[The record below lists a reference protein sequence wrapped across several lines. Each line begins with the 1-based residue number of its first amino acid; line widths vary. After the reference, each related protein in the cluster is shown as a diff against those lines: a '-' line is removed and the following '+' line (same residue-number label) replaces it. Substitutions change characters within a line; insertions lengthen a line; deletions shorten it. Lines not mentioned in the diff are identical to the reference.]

1 MGQFNSIGIV
11 ARRHDGSPDRA
22 SADTL
27 NAVLHCLRGFG
38 KKVVL
43 DASVLPYLPE
53 SATVERAQ
61 LAAQCDLA
69 VVIGGDG
76 TLLDAGRTLAPL
88 GVPLVGVHAG
98 KLGFMVDVQ
107 TDTLYESFTDIFS
120 NQYLEEPRL
129 MLQLVVEQDG
139 QRSAPQVAVNDIVL
153 TNQAGIRMVD
163 FETWQG
169 STFISLHKADGFI
182 VATPTGST
190 AYALS
195 GGGPVMYPTL
205 DAITLVPICPHA
217 LSDRPLVMSAKEPVR
232 VVVKGDSRTEALV
245 TCDGQIHTRLSPGAQ
260 LHISKADKSMRLI
273 HPRRYDYFR
282 ILRDKL
288 RWGRGPDPISAS

>member
-1 MGQFNSIGIV
+1 MSQFNSIGIV
-11 ARRHDGSPDRA
+11 ARRYDARPDRA
-22 SADTL
+22 NADTL

-38 KKVVL
+38 KKLLL
-43 DASVLPYLPE
+43 DASVAPYLPD
-53 SATVERAQ
+53 AQTLPRAE
-61 LAAQCDLA
+61 LAAAADL
-69 VVIGGDG
+69 VVVVGGDG

-88 GVPLVGVHAG
+88 GVPLVGVHGG

-107 TDTLYESFTDIFS
+107 TDTLYESFTDIFGGHFI
-120 NQYLEEPRL
+120 EEPRL
-129 MLQLVVEQDG
+129 MLQLVIEQNG
-139 QRSAPQVAVNDIVL
+139 QRSEPQVAVNDVVL
-153 TNQAGIRMVD
+153 TNNAGIRMVE

-169 STFISLHKADGFI
+169 DTFISLHKADGFI

-205 DAITLVPICPHA
+205 EALALVPICPHA
-217 LSDRPLVMSAKEPVR
+217 LSDRPVVMSANVPVR
-232 VVVKGDSRTEALV
+232 IVVKGDARTQAVV
-245 TCDGQIHTRLSPGAQ
+245 TCDGQVSTPVACGGQ
-260 LHISKADKSMRLI
+260 LHIQRAEKSLRLI

-288 RWGRGPDPISAS
+288 RWGRGPDPVSTL